1 MLLNTMF
8 ITDTELKEVGVTKK
22 QISMLFHRKYKSS
35 LHTTEITPFGI
46 WVQFWQDATEE
57 HDYSVEYAESFY

>member
-1 MLLNTMF
+1 MILNPMF
-8 ITDTELKEVGVTKK
+8 ISDAELEQVGVTKE
-22 QISMLFHRKYKSS
+22 QISKLFHRKYKSS
-35 LHTTEITPFGI
+35 LHTTEITPSGI